1 MKPDEINRIAEAIE
15 HARRAGAAW
24 RRSTEAF
31 HDLLHP
37 PEAHEGQLHDAEAEA
52 RLAWLSANKA
62 EHEVWGV
69 AWNAEMGVTRINTMV
84 ELIAVA
90 RQAHLAW
97 SMNENVNTYSEMQ
110 RTFDAVRRE
119 VTLQSPGNNGVL

>member
-1 MKPDEINRIAEAIE
+1 MKQTEMNKIVEAIE
-15 HARRAGAAW
+15 HACRTRAAW

-37 PEAHEGQLHDAEAEA
+37 PEEYEGQFHEAEAEA

-69 AWNAEMGVTRINTMV
+69 AWGAEMGEARINTMV

-90 RQAHLAW
+90 RQAHLVW
-97 SMNENVNTYSEMQ
+97 SMNENVNTYLEMQ

-119 VTLQSPGNNGVL
+119 VTLQSAGNKGVQ